1 MAVHFAAEVSSNHNR
16 SLKRCLEFIDQA
28 AMINC
33 TSVKFQLFRID
44 DLFIPEVI
52 ANRPDIKQRKQWE
65 LPVDF
70 LPHLAERCRE
80 KGVTFGCT
88 PFYLK
93 AVEVLY
99 PYVDY
104 YKIASYELLWSDLLK
119 ECAGSKKPITLSTG
133 MATME
138 EVDRAVHTIRES
150 GGEDLTLLHCASAYP
165 ASAKSCNLAAM
176 DTMRKQ
182 FKLPVGWSD
191 HSVQPAVI
199 QRAVHRWQA
208 SMVEFHLDL
217 EGQGE
222 EFASG
227 HCWLPGQIESVI
239 AEINLGFTADGRTI
253 KEPAPE
259 EMIERSWRA
268 DPVDGL
274 RPLQETRR
282 SINND
287 GKRS

>member
-1 MAVHFAAEVSSNHNR
+1 MSVHFAAEVSSNHNR

-44 DLFIPEVI
+44 ELFIPEIV
-52 ANRPDIKQRKQWE
+52 ATRPDIKHRKEWE

-70 LPHLAERCRE
+70 LPCLAECCRE
-80 KGVTFGCT
+80 KAIAFGCT

-93 AVEVLY
+93 AVEELF

-104 YKIASYELLWSDLLK
+104 YKIASYELLWNDLLK
-119 ECAGSKKPITLSTG
+119 ECAGTNIPIILSTG
-133 MATME
+133 MSTIE
-138 EVDRAVHTIRES
+138 EVSGAVETIINN
-150 GGEDLTLLHCASAYP
+150 GGKKLTLLHCASAYP
-165 ASAKSCNLAAM
+165 ASARSCNLSAI
-176 DTMRKQ
+176 DTMRRK

-191 HSVQPAVI
+191 HSVQAGVI
-199 QRAVHRWQA
+199 YRAVHRWQA
-208 SMVEFHLDL
+208 SLVEFHLDL
-217 EGQGE
+217 EGRGE

-227 HCWLPGQIESVI
+227 HCWLPDQIGAVI
-239 AEINLGFTADGRTI
+239 SEINLGFTADGSSK
-253 KEPAPE
+253 KEPAAE
-259 EMIERSWRA
+259 EKIERSWRA

-287 GKRS
+287 RKRN